1 MNRELLIGKLH
12 RVVVTG
18 VEPEYPGSLSVDPD
32 WLEAVGILPYEKIQV
47 LNCNN
52 GYRLE
57 TYAIVGERGNGQLV
71 VNGAAAR
78 HALPGDRVIVC
89 AFGQFAPDEIAAHK
103 PRVLVF
109 DDRNRIIERL

>member
-1 MNRELLIGKLH
+1 MLREILIGKLH
-12 RVVVTG
+12 RAVVTG
-18 VEPEYPGSLSVDPD
+18 VQPEYPGSLTVDPA
-32 WLEAVGILPYEKIQV
+32 WLEAAGILPYEKVQV

-57 TYAIVGERGNGQLV
+57 TYAIVGTPGKGELI

-89 AFGQFAPDEIAAHK
+89 AFGQCTEAEARAAK
-103 PRVLVF
+103 PHVLVF
-109 DDRNRIIERL
+109 DDKNRILERH